1 MKALQGLRVADF
13 THAISG
19 PTCTNMLAQ
28 LGAEVIK
35 IEPPGRGDGLRH
47 YTEHGGEP
55 LLSIPFASI
64 NAGKRSI
71 AVDLKSDEG
80 QSIARD
86 LIRHADIVVEN
97 FRPGVMARLGLDPK
111 ALLAADPKLILVSI
125 SGFGQSGPLS
135 HYGAYD
141 HIAQAASGIA
151 MLNTTEEGPLK
162 IGMPIIDSFTGY
174 VAVIAVLAALRTR
187 DATGQGTH
195 LDIAMLDA
203 ALKLV
208 NATVAIHSYT
218 GRTPGG
224 TKNRGFRLVAT
235 SEFYPTAEGWIALG
249 ANEQPQVEALFDVLG
264 HPEMIRD
271 ERFATHA
278 QRVAHYDEL
287 RERLKAALA
296 EHDADD
302 LERKLVAAGVAA
314 VKLRDVGE
322 MASHPHVAERHSLES
337 VELPGWDRLLDVV
350 GLGFGTERRQT
361 PRVPELGEHTNEV
374 LSSLGLEPGVIEALR
389 RRRIVA

>member
-1 MKALQGLRVADF
+1 MMALQGLRVVDF

-19 PTCTNMLAQ
+19 PTCTNTLAQ

-35 IEPPGRGDGLRH
+35 IEPPARGDGLRH

-71 AVDLKSDEG
+71 ALDLKSEEG
-80 QSIARD
+80 RSIARD
-86 LIRHADIVVEN
+86 LIEQADIVVEN
-97 FRPGVMARLGLDPK
+97 FRPGVMARLGLAPD
-111 ALLAADPKLILVSI
+111 ALLAAHPKLILVSI
-125 SGFGQSGPLS
+125 SGFGQSGPLA

-151 MLNTTEEGPLK
+151 MLNTTDEGPLK

-174 VAVIAVLAALRTR
+174 VAVIAVLSALRVR
-187 DATGQGTH
+187 DATGRGTH

-235 SEFYPTAEGWIALG
+235 SEFYQTADGWIALG
-249 ANEQPQVEALFDVLG
+249 ANEQPQVEALFRVLG
-264 HPEMIRD
+264 HPEMI
-271 ERFATHA
+271 ENPRFATHA
-278 QRVAHYDEL
+278 QRVANYDEL
-287 RERLKAALA
+287 RSWLVNALQSWSA
-296 EHDADD
+296 ET
-302 LERKLVAAGVAA
+302 LETRLVAVGVAA
-314 VKLRDVGE
+314 VKLREVGE
-322 MASHPHVAERHSLES
+322 MASHPHVAERHSLEA

-350 GLGFGTERRQT
+350 GLGFGSEPRPTA
-361 PRVPELGEHTNEV
+361 RVPQLGEHTDEI
-374 LSSLGLEPGVIEALR
+374 LSSLGLDSAMIAALR
-389 RRRIVA
+389 EHKIVR